1 MIIWDGLFAS
11 VAADPISP
19 STSSFS
25 PQGFELALWV
35 SVAMLI
41 RIRNRCTFVYPSIS
55 SLLIFFSVIPGDYNT
70 QLTHLLRYPNPRS
83 LGASHPSNVPALLL
97 RQAQLLISS
106 PTPGTGASLVM
117 QNRNELG
124 IPIEIPDPPPPPIHR
139 RRASAVTGTFPQ
151 TSSQSKLGH
160 ERPRL
165 QDMITSRLID
175 ANETLGI
182 QRGFMN
188 TISELRVRPL
198 TLVGHV
204 VLMDSN
210 MIRKTFL
217 TYRRHLSRLHRGTDR
232 QYHLLTNAGTSQ
244 LEATQLPLL
253 MLMRDLHGNQD
264 RALKSNVRIQSYGC
278 Y

>member
-1 MIIWDGLFAS
+1 MGFRCYAYPNSESLY
-11 VAADPISP
+11 VRIS
-19 STSSFS
+19 F
-25 PQGFELALWV
+25 
-35 SVAMLI
+35 
-41 RIRNRCTFVYPSIS
+41 N
-55 SLLIFFSVIPGDYNT
+55 LLTTNFFSVIPGDYNT

-83 LGASHPSNVPALLL
+83 LGASHASNAPALLL

-210 MIRKTFL
+210 MVRKTFL

-264 RALKSNVRIQSYGC
+264 RALKSNVRFPSYGC